1 MEIRL
6 AREMGFCFGVKRA
19 VNLVE
24 RTASQKGP
32 LSALGALV
40 HNQQVVDR
48 LRGKGVNV
56 VHGLDAVE
64 GDTVVIATHGVP
76 RSVVEE
82 AKQRGLTVVDATC
95 PYVRVIQEKAR
106 RLGEAGFQVI
116 MLGDQGHTEVVGVVG
131 WTDGKAYVVGGIEDL
146 DKLPKAKKIGVVA
159 QTTQSVQ
166 ALERIVTHLVATRL
180 PTTVEL
186 VVHNTICNATSLRQS
201 AALELVRAVQVMIV
215 VGGKNS
221 ANTLRLAELCREAGT
236 PTYHVEGAAELE
248 PSWFDGCEVVGVTAG
263 ASTPDWVIGEVV
275 QALPLLGNAAH

>member
-24 RTASQKGP
+24 RTALQKGP

-201 AALELVRAVQVMIV
+201 AALELVKAVQVMIV

>member
-201 AALELVRAVQVMIV
+201 AALELVKAVQVMIV